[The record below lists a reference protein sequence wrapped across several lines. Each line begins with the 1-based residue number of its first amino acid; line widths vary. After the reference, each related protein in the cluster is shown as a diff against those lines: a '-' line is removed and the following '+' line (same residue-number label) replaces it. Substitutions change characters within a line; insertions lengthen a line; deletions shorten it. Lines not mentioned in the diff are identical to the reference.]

1 MSLHITAYV
10 KEGSATAKIQ
20 KAILKITDSKAI
32 GNLTLTK
39 VVIKGKQLTTYKQ
52 LPTNNCLLLISKTNV
67 ATSYFK
73 GNFYCYNKL
82 SLNCWK
88 QSLSLNSWN
97 EFLWRHMVEPLLFI
111 QQLRNQWCHKDSKW
125 WHTGNLNAKIG
136 GIHIQLFCTLKLH
149 FHNNLTSICRPRII
163 QNDS

>member
-88 QSLSLNSWN
+88 QSLSLNS
-97 EFLWRHMVEPLLFI
+97 
-111 QQLRNQWCHKDSKW
+111 
-125 WHTGNLNAKIG
+125 
-136 GIHIQLFCTLKLH
+136 
-149 FHNNLTSICRPRII
+149 
-163 QNDS
+163 